1 MGIQTAVK
9 SISLDKDVTERYVL
23 RISVQ
28 IQCDEYEPNYH
39 APRIEMV
46 LKTDGDSR
54 RLPMPVAS
62 FDFNTKVEKGI
73 AYATYDYFPDKFF
86 WNIEWQDC
94 QLTFDITYNG
104 VTYKQAPFTVE
115 FATQEKKGLLEYGE
129 DTIDIHM
136 PQVVDDELDPEPNA
150 LRCILAVILR
160 ICNGLL
166 GICLIPWFIIDVLGM
181 MTLQTE
187 RVDPNVTGS
196 FANRFVHFLGWRYFS
211 FCRNTRGITG
221 LKEDTYKLAYQLFS
235 AFHPHKKEIMFLS
248 NRRDDMT
255 GNFDFVY
262 QNMEDGNH
270 PKYTFWLH
278 PEQIHDA
285 GLGILFDMA
294 RKMARAKVIVVD
306 DYVPY
311 FNIVRV
317 SDKTEVVQLWHACG
331 AFKTFGFS
339 RLGKS
344 GGPTQ
349 GSKGHRNYSYAF
361 VSSKNIAKY
370 YAEGFGIAE
379 EKVLP
384 YGVPRTDIFFDEEYK
399 KNMREHLYST
409 YPQLKGKKVI
419 LFAPTFRG
427 NGKNSAFYEKKRFNP
442 NKLMEAL
449 PEEYVLLIKHHP
461 FVNMKYKI
469 AEENKDRI
477 FDFSGESEINDLLF
491 ITDLMI
497 TDYSSVVYEA
507 SLLNIPMLFY
517 AYDLENYV
525 ASRDFYSDFVHFVPG
540 KIVRTQKALIE
551 AILAGDFNQEKVEKF
566 RDDNFD
572 IRDGKASKRIA
583 DFILER
589 ARV

>member
-136 PQVVDDELDPEPNA
+136 PQLVDDELDPEPNA

-221 LKEDTYKLAYQLFS
+221 LKEDTYK
-235 AFHPHKKEIMFLS
+235 
-248 NRRDDMT
+248 
-255 GNFDFVY
+255 
-262 QNMEDGNH
+262 
-270 PKYTFWLH
+270 
-278 PEQIHDA
+278 
-285 GLGILFDMA
+285 
-294 RKMARAKVIVVD
+294 
-306 DYVPY
+306 
-311 FNIVRV
+311 
-317 SDKTEVVQLWHACG
+317 
-331 AFKTFGFS
+331 
-339 RLGKS
+339 
-344 GGPTQ
+344 
-349 GSKGHRNYSYAF
+349 
-361 VSSKNIAKY
+361 
-370 YAEGFGIAE
+370 
-379 EKVLP
+379 
-384 YGVPRTDIFFDEEYK
+384 
-399 KNMREHLYST
+399 
-409 YPQLKGKKVI
+409 
-419 LFAPTFRG
+419 
-427 NGKNSAFYEKKRFNP
+427 
-442 NKLMEAL
+442 
-449 PEEYVLLIKHHP
+449 
-461 FVNMKYKI
+461 
-469 AEENKDRI
+469 
-477 FDFSGESEINDLLF
+477 
-491 ITDLMI
+491 
-497 TDYSSVVYEA
+497 
-507 SLLNIPMLFY
+507 
-517 AYDLENYV
+517 
-525 ASRDFYSDFVHFVPG
+525 
-540 KIVRTQKALIE
+540 
-551 AILAGDFNQEKVEKF
+551 
-566 RDDNFD
+566 
-572 IRDGKASKRIA
+572 
-583 DFILER
+583 
-589 ARV
+589 